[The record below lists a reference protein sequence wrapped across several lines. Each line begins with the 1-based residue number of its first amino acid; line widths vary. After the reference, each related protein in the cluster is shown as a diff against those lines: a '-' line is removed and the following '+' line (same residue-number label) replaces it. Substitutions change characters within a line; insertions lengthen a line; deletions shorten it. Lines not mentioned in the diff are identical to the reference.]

1 MSKDPGQQAIAY
13 CAAKYSS
20 MVDDFDFFE
29 GRKDELIAE
38 AMLDCTE
45 ALIKID
51 EIEILETLATIGNRA
66 LRNQREGDTD
76 DKLAFVDEVCNTVF
90 KLINK
95 HAEAQ
100 ASLDLERRW
109 GSKDNDPFQPKRRRQ
124 LPRAAGQ

>member
-1 MSKDPGQQAIAY
+1 MSKDPGREAIAY
-13 CAAKYSS
+13 CEARYSS

-45 ALIKID
+45 AMIKID
-51 EIEILETLATIGNRA
+51 NIEILDTLGKIGNNA
-66 LRNQREGDTD
+66 LRIQREGDID
-76 DKLAFVDEVCNTVF
+76 DKIEFVNEVCNTMF
-90 KLINK
+90 TLINK

-109 GSKDNDPFQPKRRRQ
+109 GGVR
-124 LPRAAGQ
+124 

>member
-1 MSKDPGQQAIAY
+1 MTRDPGREAIAY
-13 CAAKYSS
+13 CEGVYSS

-38 AMLDCTE
+38 ALKDCTE

-66 LRNQREGDTD
+66 LRIQREGDTD
-76 DKLAFVDEVCNTVF
+76 DKIEFVNEVCNTMF
-90 KLINK
+90 KLIQQ

-109 GSKDNDPFQPKRRRQ
+109 GGVR
-124 LPRAAGQ
+124 